1 MVTVIDSLRGA
12 NRKYAYLL
20 GHGDRV
26 CVPDLAIKE
35 RKEYPWLH
43 TPVREHWTQ
52 LMEALKVLRPEG
64 GCYTLRSFDQLLLL
78 AEECQL
84 QFAWETKEKKKK
96 NPEKMIPRQ
105 ADRKQEESGLGYV
118 IR

>member
-20 GHGDRV
+20 SHDDRV

-43 TPVREHWTQ
+43 MPVGEHWTQ

-64 GCYTLRSFDQLLLL
+64 GCYTLRSFGQLLVL

-84 QFAWETKEKKKK
+84 QLHGKLKTK
-96 NPEKMIPRQ
+96 
-105 ADRKQEESGLGYV
+105 SGEDDT
-118 IR
+118 